1 MLAFVPD
8 SKLYKPYKGFVA
20 LMVIFMFITPLAKTE
35 SLNAFAYSTSYSE
48 ELSEEKLLNNDSS
61 LVLACAEDLLNKSLE
76 DAVKNAEIN
85 AGVKSYIKEENG
97 EAYIS
102 KIDVYGELSEE
113 EEEKVLSIINGIA
126 GGVEIEFI
134 R

>member
-1 MLAFVPD
+1 
-8 SKLYKPYKGFVA
+8 
-20 LMVIFMFITPLAKTE
+20 MVIFIFITPLAKTE
-35 SLNAFAYSTSYSE
+35 SLNTFAYSTSDSA

-85 AGVKSYIKEENG
+85 AEFKSYIKEENG

-113 EEEKVLSIINGIA
+113 EEEKVLSIINEIA

-134 R
+134 G

>member
-1 MLAFVPD
+1 MLTFVPD

-35 SLNAFAYSTSYSE
+35 SLNTFAYSTSYSA

-85 AGVKSYIKEENG
+85 AEFKSYIKEENG

-113 EEEKVLSIINGIA
+113 EEKKVLSIINGIA

-134 R
+134 G

>member
-1 MLAFVPD
+1 MLTFVPD
-8 SKLYKPYKGFVA
+8 SKLYKSYKGFVA

-35 SLNAFAYSTSYSE
+35 SLNTFAYSTSDSA

-85 AGVKSYIKEENG
+85 AEFKSYIKEENG

-113 EEEKVLSIINGIA
+113 EEEKVLSIINEIA

-134 R
+134 G

>member
-1 MLAFVPD
+1 MLTFVPD
-8 SKLYKPYKGFVA
+8 SKLYKSYKGIVA

-35 SLNAFAYSTSYSE
+35 SLNTFAYSTSYSA

-85 AGVKSYIKEENG
+85 AGFKSYIKEENG

-134 R
+134 G